1 LVRRDVLQSS
11 RDRTEHRPGG
21 AVASTR
27 TLDRGL
33 VSLLLEE
40 TLSCRNADEREAAD
54 KSRHQYKIDVERVV
68 E

>member
-1 LVRRDVLQSS
+1 MEYRSS
-11 RDRTEHRPGG
+11 V
-21 AVASTR
+21 AVASAR

-40 TLSCRNADEREAAD
+40 ALSCRGADEREAAD
-54 KSRHQYKIDVERVV
+54 KRGHRYKIDVERFV

>member
-1 LVRRDVLQSS
+1 MWW
-11 RDRTEHRPGG
+11 RTGAYEEHRPRG
-21 AVASTR
+21 AVAVAR

-33 VSLLLEE
+33 VSPLLEE

-54 KSRHQYKIDVERVV
+54 KRGHRYKIDVERFV